1 MSDCKSPLFV
11 DNNPMAVELK
21 VPPVGESITEI
32 EIGQWLKAEGDA
44 VNKDENIVAL
54 ESEKATVELPA
65 PVSGT
70 LSSIVKRK
78 GEKALVGEVIAY
90 LEPAQKSKE
99 ETRIIRKAEK
109 APPPPAPAPA
119 PTPTPSAAPAPV
131 PANVAVPPSTPAP
144 APAPAPAPVVPQ
156 PEFMTEIIK
165 APAPRTPLAPGREE
179 EVVRMTPL
187 RRTVARRL
195 VEAQQ
200 TMAVLTTFNE
210 IDLSAVM
217 ALRQE
222 TQEKFTAKHGVKL
235 GFMSFFVKAA
245 IEGLKAIPQLNAS
258 IQGEDIVYHNY
269 FDIGIAIG
277 SGKGLAVPVLRN
289 AEQLGFAEV
298 EKAVADF
305 AARAKENKLKPDE
318 LQGGTFTIT
327 NGGVY
332 GSLLSTPIVNPPQSG
347 ILGMHAIQQRP
358 IALGGNVV
366 IRPMMYVAL
375 SYDHRLVDGRE
386 AVTFLVRIKEMIEN
400 PARILLEI

>member
-1 MSDCKSPLFV
+1 
-11 DNNPMAVELK
+11 MAVELK
-21 VPPVGESITEI
+21 VPQVGESITEI
-32 EIGQWLKAEGDA
+32 EIGQWLKAEGDL

-65 PVSGT
+65 PASGT
-70 LSSIVKRK
+70 LSRIVKRK
-78 GEKALVGEVIAY
+78 GEKALVGEVIAL
-90 LEPAQKSKE
+90 LEPSQNSKE
-99 ETRIIRKAEK
+99 QTRVVRKAEK
-109 APPPPAPAPA
+109 VAVPPPSAPAPAPAPPASATPPPAPAPA
-119 PTPTPSAAPAPV
+119 PTVAPSSAPAP
-131 PANVAVPPSTPAP
+131 TQAP
-144 APAPAPAPVVPQ
+144 ALAPVVPQ

-195 VEAQQ
+195 VEAQHN
-200 TMAVLTTFNE
+200 MAVLTTFNE
-210 IDLSAVM
+210 IDLSSVI

-289 AEQLGFAEV
+289 AEQLSFAEV
-298 EKAVADF
+298 EKAVAAF
-305 AARAKENKLKPDE
+305 ATRAKENKLKPDE

-358 IALGGNVV
+358 MALAGNVV

>member
-1 MSDCKSPLFV
+1 
-11 DNNPMAVELK
+11 MAVELK
-21 VPPVGESITEI
+21 VPSLGESITEI
-32 EIGQWLKAEGDA
+32 EIGQWLKAEGDT

-65 PVSGT
+65 PASGT
-70 LSSIVKRK
+70 LSRIVKRK

-90 LEPAQKSKE
+90 LEPAQKSKD
-99 ETRIIRKAEK
+99 ETRLVRKAEK
-109 APPPPAPAPA
+109 APPATAPALSPSAPPVAAPAPA
-119 PTPTPSAAPAPV
+119 AVPVAAATVTAPSPTPAL
-131 PANVAVPPSTPAP
+131 AP
-144 APAPAPAPVVPQ
+144 APAALAT
-156 PEFMTEIIK
+156 PEFVTEFIK
-165 APAPRTPLAPGREE
+165 PPAARTPLAPGREE

-195 VEAQQ
+195 VEAQHS
-200 TMAVLTTFNE
+200 MAVLTTFNE
-210 IDLSAVM
+210 IDLSAVI

-222 TQEKFTAKHGVKL
+222 HQESFTAKHGVKL

-245 IEGLKAIPQLNAS
+245 IEALKAIPQLNAS
-258 IQGEDIVYHNY
+258 ALGEDIVYHNY

-289 AEQLGFAEV
+289 AEQFSFAEV

-347 ILGMHAIQQRP
+347 ILGMHAIQPRP
-358 IALGGNVV
+358 IALDGNVV

-386 AVTFLVRIKEMIEN
+386 AVTFLVRIKEMIEH

>member
-1 MSDCKSPLFV
+1 
-11 DNNPMAVELK
+11 MAVELK
-21 VPPVGESITEI
+21 VPQVGESITEV
-32 EIGQWLKAEGDA
+32 EIGQWLKAEGDN
-44 VNKDENIVAL
+44 VNKDENVVAL

-65 PVSGT
+65 PASGV
-70 LSSIVKRK
+70 LSRIVKRK
-78 GEKALVGEVIAY
+78 GEKALVGEVIAF
-90 LEPAQKSKE
+90 LEPGQKPKDEARAS
-99 ETRIIRKAEK
+99 RKAEK
-109 APPPPAPAPA
+109 ATPPPATAPVPANAPPPPPAPIPVAASVIVPPPAPAPA
-119 PTPTPSAAPAPV
+119 SPVVAP
-131 PANVAVPPSTPAP
+131 PAP
-144 APAPAPAPVVPQ
+144 APAATPALPVKPM

-195 VEAQQ
+195 VEAQHN
-200 TMAVLTTFNE
+200 MALLTTFNE

-222 TQEKFTAKHGVKL
+222 TQEKFTAKYGVKL
-235 GFMSFFVKAA
+235 GFMSFFIKAA
-245 IEGLKAIPQLNAS
+245 VEGLKAIPQLNAS
-258 IQGEDIVYHNY
+258 IQGEDIIYHNY
-269 FDIGIAIG
+269 FDIGVAIG

-305 AARAKENKLKPDE
+305 AARARENKLKPDE

-358 IALGGNVV
+358 IALNGNVV

-386 AVTFLVRIKEMIEN
+386 AVTFLVRIKEMLEN

>member
-1 MSDCKSPLFV
+1 MPCNPWF
-11 DNNPMAVELK
+11 NNLMPIELK
-21 VPPVGESITEI
+21 VPPVGESITEV

-65 PVSGT
+65 PAAGT
-70 LSSIVKRK
+70 LIRIVKRK

-90 LEPAQKSKE
+90 LEPAPKPRE
-99 ETRIIRKAEK
+99 ETRSARKAEK
-109 APPPPAPAPA
+109 APPAPVSAAVPAPAP
-119 PTPTPSAAPAPV
+119 PPPAP
-131 PANVAVPPSTPAP
+131 P
-144 APAPAPAPVVPQ
+144 
-156 PEFMTEIIK
+156 PEFMTEILK
-165 APAPRTPLAPGREE
+165 PAVPRTPLAPGREE

-200 TMAVLTTFNE
+200 SMAMLTTFNE
-210 IDLSAVM
+210 IDLSAVI
-217 ALRQE
+217 ALRQQN
-222 TQEKFTAKHGVKL
+222 QESFTAKYGVKL
-235 GFMSFFVKAA
+235 GFMSFFIKAA
-245 IEGLKAIPQLNAS
+245 IEALKAIPQLNAS
-258 IQGEDIVYHNY
+258 VLGEDIVYHNY
-269 FDIGIAIG
+269 YDIGVAIG

-289 AEQLGFAEV
+289 ASQLSFAEV

-305 AARAKENKLKPDE
+305 AERAKENKLKPDE

-332 GSLLSTPIVNPPQSG
+332 GSLLSTPIVNPPQCG

-358 IALGGNVV
+358 VALEGSVV

-386 AVTFLVRIKEMIEN
+386 AVTFLVRVKETVEN